1 MSRTPGDRWTLSLLI
16 VLTFSTGMV
25 DAIGF
30 LGLDNIFAG
39 NMTGNVVII
48 GMAIGGGDL
57 PIVGPALALVGFMAG
72 AAGAGLALRCAPA
85 AWTRATTVLFALT
98 GLVLGAAGLVFML
111 DQTPTRP
118 VELVVSAS
126 LGIAMGIQAATAR
139 VLAVADVTT
148 VVVTSTIVGLMADQ
162 FATGKRTR
170 QGRRLVA
177 VIAMAGG
184 AVAGALLLQ
193 LDLGVALIFS
203 SVLTLGVTLVG
214 ALVVGRRSSVLSGT

>member
-1 MSRTPGDRWTLSLLI
+1 MPTTPADRRILPLLI

-48 GMAIGGGDL
+48 GMAVGGGEL
-57 PIVGPALALVGFMAG
+57 SFVGPTLALVGFMAG
-72 AAGAGLALRCAPA
+72 AACAGLVLRRASA
-85 AWTRATTVLFALT
+85 AWTRVTTTLFAVT
-98 GLVLGAAGLVFML
+98 GLILAAAGLVFMI
-111 DQTPTRP
+111 DETPA
-118 VELVVSAS
+118 ESLEFAVSVG
-126 LGIAMGIQAATAR
+126 LGVAMGIQAATAR

-162 FATGKRTR
+162 FAVEKRSR
-170 QGRRLVA
+170 QWRRLVA
-177 VIAMAGG
+177 VLAMAGG

-193 LDLGVALIFS
+193 VHLGVALLLT
-203 SVLTLGVTLVG
+203 SVLTLGATVAG
-214 ALVVGRRSSVLSGT
+214 ALVVGRGSSVRSGA